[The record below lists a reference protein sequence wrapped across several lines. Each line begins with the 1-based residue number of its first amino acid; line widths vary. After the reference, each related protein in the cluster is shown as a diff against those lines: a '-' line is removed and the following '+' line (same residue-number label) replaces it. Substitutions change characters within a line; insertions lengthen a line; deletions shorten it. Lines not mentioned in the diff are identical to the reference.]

1 MNKVINTLILF
12 LIVKTQCYNNPKVI
26 KKYAKE
32 NYKLV
37 PYFAKSYF
45 KTKKLNKYER
55 EELIQEGYIGLMY
68 ACRKYDETRGLKFST
83 YSSYWIKRYF
93 MNYLIKKQKENN
105 ISLPLK
111 LEVLPYRDYN
121 REIDLDVLN
130 NNEKEIIKKRFF
142 EKKKVIELAK
152 EYGVSRNTMTNKI
165 KNIIVKLKIM
175 NK

>member
-1 MNKVINTLILF
+1 
-12 LIVKTQCYNNPKVI
+12 
-26 KKYAKE
+26 
-32 NYKLV
+32 
-37 PYFAKSYF
+37 
-45 KTKKLNKYER
+45 
-55 EELIQEGYIGLMY
+55 
-68 ACRKYDETRGLKFST
+68 
-83 YSSYWIKRYF
+83 

>member
-1 MNKVINTLILF
+1 MNKIINILILF
-12 LIVKTQCYNNPKVI
+12 LIVKTECYNNPKVI

-37 PYFAKSYF
+37 PYFAKSYL
-45 KTKKLNKYER
+45 KTKKLNNYER

-93 MNYLIKKQKENN
+93 MNYLMKKQKENN

-111 LEVLPYRDYN
+111 LEVIAYKDYN
-121 REIDLDVLN
+121 RAIDLDVLN

-165 KNIIVKLKIM
+165 KKIIVKLKIS

>member
-1 MNKVINTLILF
+1 MNKVINKLILF
-12 LIVKTQCYNNPKVI
+12 LIVKTECYNNPKVI

-45 KTKKLNKYER
+45 KTKNLNKYER

-93 MNYLIKKQKENN
+93 MNYLMKKQKENN

-111 LEVLPYRDYN
+111 LEVIPYKDYN
-121 REIDLDVLN
+121 RAIDLDMLN

-142 EKKKVIELAK
+142 EKKKIIELAK
-152 EYGVSRNTMTNKI
+152 ENGVCRNTMTNKI
-165 KNIIVKLKIM
+165 KKIIEKLKIS

>member
-1 MNKVINTLILF
+1 L
-12 LIVKTQCYNNPKVI
+12 
-26 KKYAKE
+26 
-32 NYKLV
+32 
-37 PYFAKSYF
+37 
-45 KTKKLNKYER
+45 R
-55 EELIQEGYIGLMY
+55 ELIQEGYIGLMY

-93 MNYLIKKQKENN
+93 MNYLMKKQKENN

-111 LEVLPYRDYN
+111 LEVLSYRDYN

-165 KNIIVKLKIM
+165 KKIIVKLKIS

>member
-1 MNKVINTLILF
+1 MDKIIKLLLLF
-12 LIVKTQCYNNPKVI
+12 VIVKTECYNNPKVI

-45 KTKKLNKYER
+45 KTIKLNKYER

-93 MNYLIKKQKENN
+93 MNYLMKKQKENN

-111 LEVLPYRDYN
+111 LEVIPYKDYN
-121 REIDLDVLN
+121 RVIDLDMLN

-152 EYGVSRNTMTNKI
+152 ENGVCRNTMTNKI
-165 KNIIVKLKIM
+165 KKIIEKLKIS